1 MSYNGVYPMFS
12 KASPSIPDWSTPL
25 EEGQLSLDVFKEGNN
40 LVIRSTVAGAKPED
54 LDIGIHGDLLTVR
67 GKRVSDKSVNEEDW
81 YYRECYWGAFSRSI
95 VLPYEVNA
103 EKAEASM
110 KNGVLEVKIPIR
122 EAGEKSIKVKVEE

>member
-1 MSYNGVYPMFS
+1 MFS
-12 KASPSIPDWSTPL
+12 KPSSAVPDWSTPL
-25 EEGQLSLDVFKEGNN
+25 EEGQLSLDVFRDGKY

-54 LDIGIHGDLLTVR
+54 IDIGIHGDLLTVR
-67 GKRVSDKSVNEEDW
+67 GKRVSERDVKEEDW

-110 KNGVLEVKIPIR
+110 KNGVLEIKIPIR